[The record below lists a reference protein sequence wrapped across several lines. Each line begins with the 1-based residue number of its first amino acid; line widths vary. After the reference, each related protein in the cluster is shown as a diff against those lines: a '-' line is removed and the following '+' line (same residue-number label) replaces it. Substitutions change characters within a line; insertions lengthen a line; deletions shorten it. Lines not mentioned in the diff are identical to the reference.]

1 MKIGLSEIWDFI
13 DFVDKSGTKWQ
24 FKLYAGD
31 VTVDKLN
38 ATILKSIRDDKKYDT
53 EILPSIF
60 TFREILWQP
69 DVYTNVKMSLPPL
82 RILKAFCEECQQ
94 EFEDKYPHSIY
105 ARLIKGIGIYC
116 NKSIQLL
123 ESDKSPAVTRVLG
136 DLRRDCF
143 PIVKF
148 FILHPQN
155 RKDYYTDAINRLN
168 YAVKIQLTQ
177 FNNRYTELE
186 DPYWE
191 AIFAKLKSK
200 KSVQS
205 KETVEVSTEKD

>member
-1 MKIGLSEIWDFI
+1 MKIALSEIWDFI

-24 FKLYAGD
+24 FKLFAGD

-38 ATILKSIRDDKKYDT
+38 ATVLKSIRDDRNYDT
-53 EILPSIF
+53 ELLPSIF

-82 RILKAFCEECQQ
+82 RILKAFCEERLE
-94 EFEDKYPHSIY
+94 EFDDKYPQSIY
-105 ARLIKGIGIYC
+105 ARLINGIGLYC
-116 NKSIQLL
+116 NRSIQLL
-123 ESDKSPAVTRVLG
+123 ESEASPPVTRVLG
-136 DLRRDCF
+136 DLRRDCL
-143 PIVKF
+143 PIIKF

-155 RKDYYTDAINRLN
+155 RKDYYQDAINRLN

-191 AIFAKLKSK
+191 AIFAKLKQK
-200 KSVQS
+200 KSVEADS
-205 KETVEVSTEKD
+205 PVTDTKE